1 MISTYVLD
9 GHTTHPASASC
20 ALIRRLPLTAI
31 TGLSAASV
39 RETGTR
45 VREAVVSS
53 GYDWPRQRVELAL
66 SQGTAPLVAST
77 GVDLALS
84 LAALVASGQVEAD
97 RLDGLA
103 FWGELSMAGEVR
115 TVRGTLAA
123 ARAAQAQGLLL
134 VTSPEGA
141 ARAARAGLPAASL
154 PFLAAVRR
162 SSGWDAVPV
171 APMPEAWPER
181 ALDFRDVVIDEAV
194 CDGLVEAARARRP
207 VLFVGPPGCGKTMIA
222 ARLPEILPLPSAAE
236 QLEIA
241 TVADAV
247 GLGSGVGRPFRAP
260 HHTISRSGLVGA
272 GGRFGELALA
282 RHGVLFLDALLD
294 WPRATLVELRHA
306 RTGPDAPWL
315 VLATEDGHEEGS
327 TGHDRL
333 LRHLDALGID
343 PVWIVLPRVRAAG
356 GGSIRSA
363 DLRARVMK
371 EQA

>member
-1 MISTYVLD
+1 MIATYVLD
-9 GHTTHPASASC
+9 GPTAHPAAASC
-20 ALIRRLPLTAI
+20 SLLRRLPVMAI
-31 TGLSAASV
+31 TGLSAASA
-39 RETGTR
+39 RETATR
-45 VREAVVSS
+45 VHEAVVSS
-53 GYDWPRQRVELAL
+53 GYDWPRQRVELVL
-66 SQGTAPLVAST
+66 SQGVAPLVAST
-77 GVDLALS
+77 GVDLALA
-84 LAALVASGQVEAD
+84 LAALVASEQLEAA

-103 FWGELSMAGEVR
+103 FWGELSLSGEVR

-154 PFLAAVRR
+154 PFLAAVR
-162 SSGWDAVPV
+162 DAQWVPV

-181 ALDFRDVVIDEAV
+181 ALDFGDVALDEAV
-194 CDGLVEAARARRP
+194 GDALVEAARARRP

-236 QLEIA
+236 QLQIA

-272 GGRFGELALA
+272 GGRLGELALA
-282 RHGVLFLDALLD
+282 RQGVLFLDALLD
-294 WPRATLVELRHA
+294 WPRATLMELRHA
-306 RTGPDAPWL
+306 LSGPDAPWL

-343 PVWIVLPRVRAAG
+343 PVWIHLPRFQQDGPRTDSAA
-356 GGSIRSA
+356 
-363 DLRARVMK
+363 LRARV
-371 EQA
+371 EAS

>member
-20 ALIRRLPLTAI
+20 TLLRRLPLTTI
-31 TGLSAASV
+31 IGLSAASA
-39 RETGTR
+39 RETAAR
-45 VREAVVSS
+45 VREAVVAS
-53 GYDWPRQRVELAL
+53 GYDWPRQRVELVL
-66 SQGTAPLVAST
+66 SQGVAPLVAST
-77 GVDLALS
+77 GVDLALA
-84 LAALVASGQVEAD
+84 LAALVASGQVEAE

-154 PFLAAVRR
+154 PFLAAVR
-162 SSGWDAVPV
+162 DAQWVPV

-241 TVADAV
+241 TIADAV

-272 GGRFGELALA
+272 GGRLGELALA

-343 PVWIVLPRVRAAG
+343 PVWIMLPRVRAAG
-356 GGSIRSA
+356 GGAIRSA
-363 DLRARVMK
+363 DLRARV
-371 EQA
+371 EAE

>member
-1 MISTYVLD
+1 MHTYLLD
-9 GHTTHPASASC
+9 FDTATSATVTC
-20 ALIRRLPLTAI
+20 TLHRRLPATVLV
-31 TGLSAASV
+31 GLSAAV
-39 RETGTR
+39 ARESAER
-45 VREAVVSS
+45 VRAAVLDS
-53 GYDWPRQRVELAL
+53 GFDWPRQRVELAL

-77 GVDLALS
+77 GVDLALA

-162 SSGWDAVPV
+162 SSGWDVAPV
-171 APMPEAWPER
+171 APMLEVWPER
-181 ALDFRDVVIDEAV
+181 ALDFGDVALDEAV
-194 CDGLVEAARARRP
+194 GDALVEAARARRP
-207 VLFVGPPGCGKTMIA
+207 VLFVGPPGCSKTMIA

-272 GGRFGELALA
+272 GGRLGELALA
-282 RHGVLFLDALLD
+282 RRGVLFLDALLD

-306 RTGPDAPWL
+306 LSGPDAPWL

-343 PVWIVLPRVRAAG
+343 PVWIHLPQIRPG
-356 GGSIRSA
+356 GDGPRTDSA
-363 DLRARVMK
+363 TLRARV
-371 EQA
+371 EAA

>member
-1 MISTYVLD
+1 MNPLFTFLLD
-9 GHTTHPASASC
+9 GPTAHPAAVSC
-20 ALIRRLPLTAI
+20 TLHRRLPATVLV
-31 TGLSAASV
+31 GLSAVSA
-39 RETGTR
+39 RESATR

-53 GYDWPRQRVELAL
+53 GFDWPRQRVELTL
-66 SQGTAPLVAST
+66 SQGTASLAAST
-77 GVDLALS
+77 GVDLALA

-97 RLDGLA
+97 HLDGLA

-154 PFLAAVRR
+154 PFLAAVR
-162 SSGWDAVPV
+162 DAQWVPV

-194 CDGLVEAARARRP
+194 CDSLVEAARARRP

-260 HHTISRSGLVGA
+260 HYTISRSGLIGA
-272 GGRFGELALA
+272 GGRLGELALA
-282 RHGVLFLDALLD
+282 RQGVLFLDTLLD
-294 WPRATLVELRHA
+294 WPRATLMELRHA
-306 RTGPDAPWL
+306 LSGPDVPWL
-315 VLATEDGHEEGS
+315 ILATEDGHEEGS

-356 GGSIRSA
+356 GGSICSA
-363 DLRARVMK
+363 ALRARV
-371 EQA
+371 EAA

>member
-1 MISTYVLD
+1 MIATYLLD
-9 GHTTHPASASC
+9 GSAAHPAAASC
-20 ALIRRLPLTAI
+20 ILLRRLPLTAI
-31 TGLSAASV
+31 TGLSAASA
-39 RETGTR
+39 RESATR

-53 GYDWPRQRVELAL
+53 GYDWPRQRVELVL
-66 SQGTAPLVAST
+66 SQGIAPLVAST
-77 GVDLALS
+77 GVDLALA

-103 FWGELSMAGEVR
+103 FWGELSLAGEVR

-154 PFLAAVRR
+154 PFLAAIRR
-162 SSGWDAVPV
+162 SSGWDAAPV

-181 ALDFRDVVIDEAV
+181 ALDCGDVALDEAV
-194 CDGLVEAARARRP
+194 CDSLVEAARARRP

-222 ARLPEILPLPSAAE
+222 ARLPEILPLLSAAE
-236 QLEIA
+236 QLQIA

-260 HHTISRSGLVGA
+260 HYTISRSGLVGA
-272 GGRFGELALA
+272 GGRLGELALA
-282 RHGVLFLDALLD
+282 RRGVLFLDTLLD
-294 WPRATLVELRHA
+294 WPRATLMELRHA
-306 RTGPDAPWL
+306 LSGPDAPWL
-315 VLATEDGHEEGS
+315 ILATEDGHEEGS

-343 PVWIVLPRVRAAG
+343 PVWICLPRVQQDGPRT
-356 GGSIRSA
+356 RSA
-363 DLRARVMK
+363 ALRARV
-371 EQA
+371 EAA